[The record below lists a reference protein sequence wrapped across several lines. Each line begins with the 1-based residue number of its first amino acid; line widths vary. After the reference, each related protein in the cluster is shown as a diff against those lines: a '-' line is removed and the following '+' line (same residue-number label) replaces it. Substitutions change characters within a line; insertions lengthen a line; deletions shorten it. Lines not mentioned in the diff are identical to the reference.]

1 MYEEYESEENRFKSF
16 FNYPKPYPPVEDLVM
31 AGFFY
36 VGSGEKDTCQ
46 CYSCGVKFN
55 NWTSEDNPIEG
66 HKKLRPKCR
75 NLYDQKILPY
85 IEVSLTRG
93 SSTGVVF

>member
-16 FNYPKPYPPVEDLVM
+16 FNYPKPHPPVEDLVM

-36 VGSGEKDTCQ
+36 IGSGEKDTCQ

-75 NLYDQKILPY
+75 NLYDQKSFLI
-85 IEVSLTRG
+85 
-93 SSTGVVF
+93 